1 MTERNKLLQSRMA
14 NASSIKNFLNDVFQ
28 IDLFLEGMTK
38 REIIKGIVCACVAGA
53 FAYGVLVVLFA
64 ALG

>member
-1 MTERNKLLQSRMA
+1 M
-14 NASSIKNFLNDVFQ
+14 KNFLNDVFQ

-53 FAYGVLVVLFA
+53 FACGILVVLFA

>member
-1 MTERNKLLQSRMA
+1 MMRK
-14 NASSIKNFLNDVFQ
+14 FLNDVFQ

-53 FAYGVLVVLFA
+53 FAYGTLVVLFA

>member
-1 MTERNKLLQSRMA
+1 MRKFS
-14 NASSIKNFLNDVFQ
+14 NDVFQ

-53 FAYGVLVVLFA
+53 FLYGTLVVLFA

>member
-1 MTERNKLLQSRMA
+1 MMRK
-14 NASSIKNFLNDVFQ
+14 FLNDVFQ
-28 IDLFLEGMTK
+28 IDLFLKGMTK

-53 FAYGVLVVLFA
+53 FSYGTLVVLFA

>member
-1 MTERNKLLQSRMA
+1 MMRK
-14 NASSIKNFLNDVFQ
+14 FLNDVFQ

-38 REIIKGIVCACVAGA
+38 REVIKGIVCACAAGA
-53 FAYGVLVVLFA
+53 FAYGVLAVLFA

>member
-1 MTERNKLLQSRMA
+1 MMR
-14 NASSIKNFLNDVFQ
+14 NFLNDVFQ

-38 REIIKGIVCACVAGA
+38 REILKGIVCACAVGA
-53 FAYGVLVVLFA
+53 FTYGVLFVLFA

>member
-1 MTERNKLLQSRMA
+1 MRN
-14 NASSIKNFLNDVFQ
+14 FFNDVFQ

-38 REIIKGIVCACVAGA
+38 REIIKGIVYACVAGA
-53 FAYGVLVVLFA
+53 FSYGTLVVLFA

>member
-1 MTERNKLLQSRMA
+1 MMRK
-14 NASSIKNFLNDVFQ
+14 FLNDVFQ

-38 REIIKGIVCACVAGA
+38 REIIKGVVCACVAGA
-53 FAYGVLVVLFA
+53 FAYGILVVLFA

>member
-1 MTERNKLLQSRMA
+1 MMR
-14 NASSIKNFLNDVFQ
+14 NFLNDVFQ

-38 REIIKGIVCACVAGA
+38 REVIKGIVCACVAGA
-53 FAYGVLVVLFA
+53 FAYGVLAVLFV

>member
-1 MTERNKLLQSRMA
+1 MTERNKFLQSRKA
-14 NASSIKNFLNDVFQ
+14 NASLKNFLNDVFQ

-38 REIIKGIVCACVAGA
+38 REVIKGIVCACVAGA

>member
-1 MTERNKLLQSRMA
+1 MLSL
-14 NASSIKNFLNDVFQ
+14 KNFLNDAFQ

-38 REIIKGIVCACVAGA
+38 REIIKGVVCACVTGA
-53 FAYGVLVVLFA
+53 FAYGILVVLFA

>member
-1 MTERNKLLQSRMA
+1 MR
-14 NASSIKNFLNDVFQ
+14 NFLNDVFQ

-38 REIIKGIVCACVAGA
+38 REIIKGIVCGCVAGA
-53 FAYGVLVVLFA
+53 FTYGVLVVLFA

>member
-1 MTERNKLLQSRMA
+1 MMSLRK
-14 NASSIKNFLNDVFQ
+14 FLNDVFQ

-38 REIIKGIVCACVAGA
+38 REILKGIVCACAVGA
-53 FAYGVLVVLFA
+53 FTYGVLFVLFA

>member
-1 MTERNKLLQSRMA
+1 MR
-14 NASSIKNFLNDVFQ
+14 NFLNDVFQ

-38 REIIKGIVCACVAGA
+38 REIIKGIVCACVAGM
-53 FAYGVLVVLFA
+53 FAYGVLFVLFA

>member
-1 MTERNKLLQSRMA
+1 MMSLR
-14 NASSIKNFLNDVFQ
+14 NFLNDVFQ

-38 REIIKGIVCACVAGA
+38 REILKGIVCACVAGM

>member
-1 MTERNKLLQSRMA
+1 MF
-14 NASSIKNFLNDVFQ
+14 NFLNDVFQ

-53 FAYGVLVVLFA
+53 FLFGVLFMFVA
-64 ALG
+64 AFG

>member
-1 MTERNKLLQSRMA
+1 MMRK
-14 NASSIKNFLNDVFQ
+14 FLNDVFQ
-28 IDLFLEGMTK
+28 INLFLEGMTK

-53 FAYGVLVVLFA
+53 FAYGTLVVLFA

>member
-1 MTERNKLLQSRMA
+1 MMRK
-14 NASSIKNFLNDVFQ
+14 FLNDVFQ

-38 REIIKGIVCACVAGA
+38 REVIKGIVCACVAGA
-53 FAYGVLVVLFA
+53 FTYGTLVVLFA

>member
-1 MTERNKLLQSRMA
+1 MVRK
-14 NASSIKNFLNDVFQ
+14 FLNDVLQ

-38 REIIKGIVCACVAGA
+38 REIIKGIVCACAAGM
-53 FAYGVLVVLFA
+53 FAYGVLVLLFA